1 MTQLFYH
8 TLRRLRWFATLL
20 TLLCCFWLPVAGIC
34 VEPAQESSDAGASPG
49 SQEPQTAP
57 VIIDGNVLFKL
68 IGVST
73 FPAEK
78 RVEAVSKEIIK
89 LAENPSFDPATLE
102 VKTVDG
108 IVVIFAG
115 DKQILYVY
123 DEDAKIEGDFEPE
136 TIANNLFVKQMS
148 AAITNYRKERDKG
161 VLLKKIRNAL
171 LWTLGLAVLLTIL
184 FWGFRKFDQLL
195 ENRFKRKIEKLETK
209 SKRIF
214 QSDQIWP
221 IVQVALR
228 LARIIIVLTILY
240 VFINN
245 VLALFPWTRYISQ
258 TLLGYIINPLLSM
271 WQAVVDYLPSLFF
284 LIVLIFV
291 FSFLL
296 KLTRAFFNGIDRGRI
311 KINNFH
317 ADWAWPTYRIV
328 RVVLIMLGVVI
339 AYPYIPG
346 SGSEAFKG
354 ISLLF
359 GVLLSLGSTSLISNV
374 IAGYTMTYRR
384 AFKVGDRVKIGNN
397 IGDVSEIH
405 LLVTILRS
413 LKNEE
418 ISLPNS
424 SIINGEVI
432 NYTSKTNKLGLILHT
447 TVGIGYEVPWR
458 QVKAML
464 LMAAER
470 TSGLQRKSEPF
481 VLQTALGDFGV
492 NYELNVFCKKAEE
505 MVQIYSDLHSNIQDV
520 FNEYEV
526 AIMTPH
532 YTGDTMDPKL
542 VPKEQWYISPA
553 TSPPE

>member
-8 TLRRLRWFATLL
+8 TLQRLRWFATLL

-34 VEPAQESSDAGASPG
+34 VEPAQESNDAGASPG
-49 SQEPQTAP
+49 SQGPQIAS

-73 FPAEK
+73 FPADK
-78 RVEAVSKEIIK
+78 RVEEVSKKIIK

-123 DEDAKIEGDFEPE
+123 DEDAKIEGDFEPKM
-136 TIANNLFVKQMS
+136 IASNLFVKKMS
-148 AAITNYRKERDKG
+148 AAITNYRKERDKD
-161 VLLKKIRNAL
+161 VLLKKIRNSL

-184 FWGFRKFDQLL
+184 FWGFRIFDQLL

-228 LARIIIVLTILY
+228 LARILIVLTILY

-245 VLALFPWTRYISQ
+245 VLSLFPWTRYISR

-284 LIVLIFV
+284 LIVLFFV
-291 FSFLL
+291 FRFLL
-296 KLTRAFFNGIDRGRI
+296 KLIRAFFNGINRGRI
-311 KINNFH
+311 KINSFH

-359 GVLLSLGSTSLISNV
+359 GVLLSLGSTSFISNV

-405 LLVTILRS
+405 LLVTIL
-413 LKNEE
+413 
-418 ISLPNS
+418 
-424 SIINGEVI
+424 
-432 NYTSKTNKLGLILHT
+432 
-447 TVGIGYEVPWR
+447 
-458 QVKAML
+458 
-464 LMAAER
+464 
-470 TSGLQRKSEPF
+470 
-481 VLQTALGDFGV
+481 V
-492 NYELNVFCKKAEE
+492 N
-505 MVQIYSDLHSNIQDV
+505 
-520 FNEYEV
+520 
-526 AIMTPH
+526 
-532 YTGDTMDPKL
+532 
-542 VPKEQWYISPA
+542 
-553 TSPPE
+553 